1 MGRRWFPN
9 LSRVNFL
16 VSFSQLF
23 TALVFIRKTSKNVSL
38 NPRCDF
44 ERLYIY
50 IYSHESLH
58 FVHLSEPTSTSANV
72 PKTGSSP
79 DVIGRTFN
87 TPLRAA
93 AAADLAQKDKSG
105 SRGAGFSL
113 AQKLAAESVETSSR
127 ASSVPGDAQDV
138 AKG

>member
-1 MGRRWFPN
+1 MRG
-9 LSRVNFL
+9 V
-16 VSFSQLF
+16 
-23 TALVFIRKTSKNVSL
+23 T
-38 NPRCDF
+38 F

-50 IYSHESLH
+50 SHESVH

-93 AAADLAQKDKSG
+93 AAADLAQKDKSA